1 MNHKATPSINANDA
15 LVEGLGCAV
24 IVIDNEHIVQRVNIA
39 AETLFVQ
46 SRRHLV
52 GQSLDNLIDS
62 EAVFKCLRECSQ
74 NNTQFT
80 LREVEITAFDNNSL
94 VDITISSL
102 TTVDNQSQGLLI
114 EINTI
119 NRISRFMKEANQ
131 LERQQSFRLMMR
143 GLAHEIKNPL
153 GGIRGAA
160 QLLEREIQSAE
171 HKELTDILIKEAD
184 RLTRLVDRVMGSREQ
199 LKPSYLNIHEVLE
212 HVIHLVTVKNSSQLH
227 VSRFY
232 DPALPEIKV
241 DREQMIQAVLNVV
254 GNAIDAQEDSELA
267 KLGLVTR
274 FERFVTINQVMYRQ
288 VLNIKIWDEGPGVP
302 AHMQDILFDPL
313 ITGRPDGTGLGL
325 SITQEIVQRH
335 KGLVQLEDYHGN
347 TCFSF
352 YLPYIN
358 GEETQ
363 PTNSSEKL
371 DSGKNGSKKNSS
383 KKRANEKSS
392 LEKRASKLLGSKNII
407 SKGNGVKTKVTNTNI
422 VNKHVSK
429 LNGVINA

>member
-1 MNHKATPSINANDA
+1 MNYKATPSTAPSDA
-15 LVEGLGCAV
+15 LIEGLGCAV
-24 IVIDNEHIVQRVNIA
+24 IVINSEHIVQRVNIA
-39 AETLFVQ
+39 AEALFVQ
-46 SRRHLV
+46 SRRHLI
-52 GQSLDNLIDS
+52 GQKLDDLVASDAVLKYLTDCS
-62 EAVFKCLRECSQ
+62 E

-80 LREVEITAFDNNSL
+80 LREVEIKTLNKSSL
-94 VDITISSL
+94 VDMTISSL
-102 TTVDNQSQGLLI
+102 TTADNQSQGLLI

-160 QLLEREIQSAE
+160 QLLEREIQSPE

-241 DREQMIQAVLNVV
+241 DREQMIQAILNVV
-254 GNAIDAQEDSELA
+254 GNAIDAQQDSELA

-302 AHMQDILFDPL
+302 THMRDILFDPL

-325 SITQEIVQRH
+325 SITQEIIQRH
-335 KGLVQLEDYHGN
+335 KGLVQLEDYYGN

-358 GEETQ
+358 GDETQ
-363 PTNSSEKL
+363 RNYALGKNDSEKGASNISGSEIAPAKTSGL
-371 DSGKNGSKKNSS
+371 NTKDSSTKISGVNVS
-383 KKRANEKSS
+383 
-392 LEKRASKLLGSKNII
+392 NI
-407 SKGNGVKTKVTNTNI
+407 SAARLT
-422 VNKHVSK
+422 
-429 LNGVINA
+429 GVINA